1 MSDTPISLGELIKDD
16 YRTNGFSA
24 VAVVLTIYRLG
35 HALVRRHPSRQ
46 GPARYLSAGAIR
58 LLRFIHTLACHSFG
72 CFMPFEAT
80 IGSRVRFQH
89 SLYGVFIS
97 QDAQIGDDAMIFQHV
112 TIGSSYHRA
121 SNQGAPKLG
130 NNVLVGA
137 GAVLI
142 GNITVGDNTRIG
154 ANTTVVD
161 DVPAGAT
168 VVGQKSRILAPK

>member
-1 MSDTPISLGELIKDD
+1 VSGAPMSLTKLIRDD

-24 VAVVLTIYRLG
+24 AAVVLTMYRLG
-35 HALVRRHPSRQ
+35 HALVRQHPSRQ

-58 LLRFIHTLACHSFG
+58 LLRFIHLLACHSFG
-72 CFMPFEAT
+72 CFIPFEAA
-80 IGSRVRFQH
+80 IGARVRFQH

-112 TIGSSYHRA
+112 TIGSNYHRA
-121 SNQGAPKLG
+121 SNRGAPR

-137 GAVLI
+137 GAVVV
-142 GNITVGDNTRIG
+142 GGITVGDNVRIG
-154 ANTTVVD
+154 ANTTVVE

-168 VVGQKSRILAPK
+168 VVGQRSRIIVPK